1 MVPAWQ
7 YGHLGMKARRGS
19 GSKDWKQCSNPQ
31 HQPVAFICFISIA
44 RSMARSFNNQDITK
58 SLLRHLFK
66 DDSPKIWWWKTLSG
80 AGDSCK
86 ITVSFYPSRNIQN
99 LQVTC
104 SDFYCKTFSLL
115 LLLSCLNILRLLND
129 WNPLR
134 KTDGL
139 LIISNGMCNLGFPP
153 MLNSVTQNEYVQ
165 ILEF

>member
-7 YGHLGMKARRGS
+7 YGYLGMKARRGS
-19 GSKDWKQCSNPQ
+19 ADWKQCSHPQ
-31 HQPVAFICFISIA
+31 HHPVSFICFISIA
-44 RSMARSFNNQDITK
+44 RSIARSFNSQELSK
-58 SLLRHLFK
+58 SFLKHLFK
-66 DDSPKIWWWKTLSG
+66 GDSQKIWGWKTLSG

-104 SDFYCKTFSLL
+104 SEFYCKSFFFL
-115 LLLSCLNILRLLND
+115 LLLSCLNIPRLLND

-165 ILEF
+165 ISEF